1 MQTWFIFDRGKIV
14 WKKKKR
20 SSSPLARYTVRRLDG
35 RAICTW
41 NVEVSLIFMTGG
53 GGVGSPNRIKTENR
67 PLIYICFVISFDI
80 ITRRAFFHNSFLRG
94 FFSSIVYCFCSA
106 WQPFKA
112 TALCDSFFSSS
123 LSYFS
128 HSFLWLKMALCVC
141 ALACAPPRTYTNSAG
156 SGLPFHPD
164 ESSSH

>member
-53 GGVGSPNRIKTENR
+53 GGQIPQSYKNRESPAY
-67 PLIYICFVISFDI
+67 IYMFRYFFWYNNS
-80 ITRRAFFHNSFLRG
+80 TRVF
-94 FFSSIVYCFCSA
+94 
-106 WQPFKA
+106 P
-112 TALCDSFFSSS
+112 
-123 LSYFS
+123 
-128 HSFLWLKMALCVC
+128 
-141 ALACAPPRTYTNSAG
+141 
-156 SGLPFHPD
+156 
-164 ESSSH
+164 